1 MIMLGSLAIVCNF
14 NRLAAHASEIASEMM
29 EGVAQGG
36 EAVQEVTEVV
46 VAAPVAKSKSRTL
59 KRVSKYFRRA
69 GRLLK
74 NLLDGAN
81 MKGSS
86 RTWKAGD
93 TRTELGM
100 ILNVFST
107 LVMWGLVGGA
117 ATMVAAMRDAKFE
130 RNRKKELNKV
140 QEYKE
145 NMYFEAVQDIL
156 KKLADPKLK
165 GSAKANLTRQ
175 LKDIDPDGVIQKFVT
190 EGGERPDLT
199 GMMGQKKNKK
209 KKRKTYGM
217 EKERPPPK
225 KKDPQSKKTDKN
237 KLSNDDEEG
246 RDNKKRKSKKSSD
259 DNSIG
264 ESSTMSYS
272 YSSYSVS
279 YFSSKESSSSDES
292 TLKLLNALY
301 SSLDGV
307 MPDSKRQNV
316 CEYVLKR
323 LNAISNEE
331 KRDVAAVKISQKL
344 GDSAYWL
351 NFVEQYEL

>member
-1 MIMLGSLAIVCNF
+1 MASFAVISNF
-14 NRLAAHASEIASEMM
+14 NVLTAHASDIAEGASEIL
-29 EGVAQGG
+29 APAG
-36 EAVQEVTEVV
+36 EVIQDATEVV
-46 VAAPVAKSKSRTL
+46 VAAPVAKGKSKAL
-59 KRVSKYFRRA
+59 KKASKYFRRA

-81 MKGSS
+81 MKGSY

-93 TRTELGM
+93 KRTELGM

-117 ATMVAAMRDAKFE
+117 NTMIAAMRDAKFE

-209 KKRKTYGM
+209 KKKRKTYGM

-225 KKDPQSKKTDKN
+225 KNDPQSKKADKN

-272 YSSYSVS
+272 YSSYSVI

>member
-1 MIMLGSLAIVCNF
+1 MCLYIFIVVVIVATSFAIMSNF
-14 NRLAAHASEIASEMM
+14 NVLAAHASEVASELA
-29 EGVAQGG
+29 GTVAPAG
-36 EAVQEVTEVV
+36 EAIQDAAEVI
-46 VAAPVAKSKSRTL
+46 VAAPVVKDKSKSF
-59 KRVSKYFRRA
+59 KRASKYFRKA
-69 GRLLK
+69 GKLLK

-175 LKDIDPDGVIQKFVT
+175 LKDIDPDGKIQKFVA

-199 GMMGQKKNKK
+199 GMMGKKKSKK

-217 EKERPPPK
+217 EKERPPPTK
-225 KKDPQSKKTDKN
+225 KEPKLDKNDKKEDVDDDDEDKTD
-237 KLSNDDEEG
+237 
-246 RDNKKRKSKKSSD
+246 KKRKSKKIEKPTNVD
-259 DNSIG
+259 DSQG
-264 ESSTMSYS
+264 ESTVSYS

-279 YFSSKESSSSDES
+279 YFSSSQSISSDEP
-292 TLKLLNALY
+292 TLKLLNTLY
-301 SSLDGV
+301 DFSYH
-307 MPDSKRQNV
+307 
-316 CEYVLKR
+316 CE
-323 LNAISNEE
+323 
-331 KRDVAAVKISQKL
+331 D
-344 GDSAYWL
+344 W
-351 NFVEQYEL
+351 